1 MRLRKSAPSLTA
13 LLVALFLA
21 FSSASSY
28 GQILEDFP
36 VPSEDKKEIIVN
48 FIEKHPELTDKFYD
62 LFRVMTKIRN
72 SYVDE
77 KTYEEILNFAMKGTI
92 RSLDQYGYLLI
103 GDEASRFVKSTSGD
117 EKFFGI
123 GVGITE
129 EDGFIVVTKV
139 YPDSPALQ
147 AKMVEGDI
155 ILQVDD
161 KNVFGLGVEGVAN
174 LIRGKENTQV
184 SIIVRRKSGQE
195 PELLIMTRKEVTMF
209 SVEYK
214 NLSDSVAYIK
224 INSFGED
231 ATALLNEVLQKSAGS
246 KKLIIDLRNNPGG
259 LVKSVKYILS
269 SFLEDR
275 KPIIIEKNRN
285 GILGV
290 VYTERQPNQYIVEN
304 DVEITVLI
312 NNFSASASEIF
323 AGNMQYYKRAKIIG
337 IRTYGKATVQE
348 VRDFDIMPHDSVEN
362 TKLILG
368 LTIARYYL
376 PDDRDISREGVKSDI
391 EIRQPNDFKAYEDL
405 TERDL
410 QFQEAVKYLTGNSPA
425 KQP

>member
-195 PELLIMTRKEVTMF
+195 PELLIITRKEVTMF

-275 KPIIIEKNRN
+275 KPIII
-285 GILGV
+285 
-290 VYTERQPNQYIVEN
+290 
-304 DVEITVLI
+304 
-312 NNFSASASEIF
+312 
-323 AGNMQYYKRAKIIG
+323 
-337 IRTYGKATVQE
+337 
-348 VRDFDIMPHDSVEN
+348 
-362 TKLILG
+362 
-368 LTIARYYL
+368 
-376 PDDRDISREGVKSDI
+376 
-391 EIRQPNDFKAYEDL
+391 
-405 TERDL
+405 
-410 QFQEAVKYLTGNSPA
+410 
-425 KQP
+425 